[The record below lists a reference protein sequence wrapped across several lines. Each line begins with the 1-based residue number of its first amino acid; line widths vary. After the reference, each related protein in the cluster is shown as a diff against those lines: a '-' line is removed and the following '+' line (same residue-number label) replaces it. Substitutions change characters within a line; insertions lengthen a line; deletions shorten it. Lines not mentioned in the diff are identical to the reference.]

1 VTQKQL
7 AILGE
12 RNLLLAWRLRDFVS
26 HLPSLCALHA
36 FAALACVVGVWGH
49 PVFAFSIVWAAVI
62 CLCNFRQWRVS
73 RGFYA
78 DTIDES
84 HLRTTYRELQLAAN
98 VETVFWVIG
107 AVLLFPTL
115 FENHPVFFAVLTAGL
130 MSSTVL
136 AYRPFP
142 KPMSGYLAGAML
154 AAAVLSFTLTDV
166 VSWPSFALALVFGSV
181 LIRSCW
187 RQGHDYEQQLR
198 EQIAQQSNADTV
210 KMLLHQ
216 YEASASDWLWEVDE
230 GNCLRNVCERF
241 GHAAGLDRDF
251 LEGRELVGLFK
262 AGPAREKLAGLL
274 LERAPFRDLILEIE
288 VQDKSRWWTI
298 SGKPGVDGSIRGV
311 LRDVTD
317 TRQAEQ
323 HVARLA
329 RYDTLSGLA
338 NRHLFN
344 ETLAEVFGEKVK
356 NRRVGMLYIDLDHF
370 KSVNDTLGHH
380 IGDELV
386 RVSAARIEG
395 IVREHDLAAR
405 LGGDEFAVLLTRVR
419 DLDSVHQ
426 CAQRIVDAMAEPF
439 MLMGQTVR
447 ISASVG
453 VAYCDT
459 RTCDARVCDAE
470 EFMRQ
475 ADLALYAAKRAGRST
490 YADYDASLNQRERM
504 RRDLELDLRTAI
516 AEGQFKLVYQPQV
529 CLKSGEWTGKEALVR
544 WEHPVRGRIMPAEF
558 IDIAEETG
566 LIIPLGEWIIRQALH
581 EAASWDDPHRIAINL
596 SPIQM
601 RSPSL
606 VSVLTSAI
614 INAQIDP
621 QRVEIEIT
629 ESALMHDSEANVEM
643 LYRLRELG
651 VRIALDDFGTGYSSL
666 NYLRA
671 FPFDKIKIDRC
682 IVSEMLDRKDC
693 QAIVSNVVMLARAL
707 GMETTAEG
715 VETFEQ
721 YEWLRRH
728 GCTEAQGYYIS
739 RPIEAEHAAEPST
752 SPPQW
757 PVDEAVASNVHQIR
771 SNVA

>member
-1 VTQKQL
+1 MTQKQL

-12 RNLLLAWRLRDFVS
+12 KNLLLAWRLREFVS
-26 HLPSLCALHA
+26 HLPSLCGLHA
-36 FAALACVVGVWGH
+36 FAAFACVLGVWGH
-49 PVFAFSIVWAAVI
+49 PVLAFSIVWAAVI
-62 CLCNFRQWRVS
+62 GLCNLRQWRVA
-73 RGFYA
+73 RDFYA

-84 HLRTTYRELQLAAN
+84 HLHTTYRELNLAAN
-98 VETVFWVIG
+98 VETAFWVMG

-142 KPMSGYLAGAML
+142 RPMSSYLGGAMVG
-154 AAAVLSFTLTDV
+154 AALLSFTLTDTI
-166 VSWPSFALALVFGSV
+166 SWPSLALAVVFGTV
-181 LIRSCW
+181 LIRACW

-198 EQIAQQSNADTV
+198 EQISQQSNADTV
-210 KMLLHQ
+210 KMLLHE
-216 YEASASDWLWEVDE
+216 YEASASDWLWEVDD

-251 LEGRELVGLFK
+251 LEGRELVGLF
-262 AGPAREKLAGLL
+262 ASGPTREKLAGLL
-274 LERAPFRDLILEIE
+274 LERTPFRDLTLEIK
-288 VQDKSRWWTI
+288 VQGESRWWMI
-298 SGKPGVDGSIRGV
+298 SGKPGIDGSLRGV

-317 TRQAEQ
+317 SRRTEQ
-323 HVARLA
+323 HVAHLA

-338 NRHLFN
+338 NRLLFN
-344 ETLAEVFGEKVK
+344 ETMAEVLGDQVK
-356 NRRVGMLYIDLDHF
+356 NRRVGLLYIDLDHF

-386 RVSAARIEG
+386 KEAAARIEG

-419 DLDSVHQ
+419 DLDAAHQ

-439 MLMGQTVR
+439 HLMGQTVR

-453 VAYCDT
+453 VAYCS
-459 RTCDARVCDAE
+459 APKCDAE

-490 YADYDASLNQRERM
+490 YADYDASLNLRERT

-529 CLKSGEWTGKEALVR
+529 CLKTGEWTGKEALVR

-558 IDIAEETG
+558 IDIAEDTG

-581 EAASWDDPHRIAINL
+581 EAASWEENHRIAINL

-606 VSVLTSAI
+606 VTVLTSAI

-682 IVSEMLDRKDC
+682 FVSEMLDRKDC
-693 QAIVSNVVMLARAL
+693 QAIVRNVVMLARAL

-715 VETFEQ
+715 VETREQ
-721 YEWLRRH
+721 YEWLKRH
-728 GCTEAQGYYIS
+728 GCTDAQGYYIS
-739 RPIEAEHAAEPST
+739 RPIEAEHLMEPS
-752 SPPQW
+752 PEPQQW
-757 PVDEAVASNVHQIR
+757 PTQEAMASNVHPIR
-771 SNVA
+771 SHVA